1 MSYVKSI
8 DSEFASQ
15 LELFAKVLPTYQKL
29 LSVSDADIASAV
41 ADALFFRW
49 TLDVQVQ
56 VQTFGPSVTGF
67 KDLLRHGRNNE
78 VLTANP
84 VSPVLA
90 IAPETVAANVE
101 MRFTRSAD
109 ARKANLNYTSDIGK
123 ALGIVDVTTV
133 FVPNEGTC
141 VLTGK
146 LAFGGHPLLHF
157 VKGKFE
163 GAQIWKDSGDGKG
176 FVLHTTALHPD
187 YLDLSALP
195 AAGTTAVWKYKAIL
209 LYKDTQV
216 GKWSAVIEVTV
227 VGV

>member
-15 LELFAKVLPTYQKL
+15 LENFAKVLPKYQKL
-29 LSVSDADIASAV
+29 LAISQDDIDSAA

-49 TLDVQVQ
+49 TLNVQVQ
-56 VQTFGPSVTGF
+56 VQAFGPSVTGF

-78 VLTANP
+78 LLTVTP
-84 VSPVLA
+84 VSPVFA
-90 IAPETVAANVE
+90 IAPPTVDANVE
-101 MRFTRSAD
+101 MRFTKSAD
-109 ARKANLNYTSDIGK
+109 ARKANLNYTNDIGK
-123 ALGIVDVTTV
+123 EMGIVDVTTV
-133 FVPNEGTC
+133 FVPNDAVC

-176 FVLHTTALHPD
+176 FVALATALHPD

-195 AAGTTAVWKYKAIL
+195 AAGTSATWRYKAIL